1 MIDELRG
8 RIAMYLSQNQICVIS
23 TSGYNGAA
31 CVRAKYSSHGLDLD
45 CRVPRWSDTLYHLE
59 QDPQALLIILDG
71 ESNASRWMQYRG
83 IAQIA
88 PYTPADRDVR
98 VQITPVRIDLMDES
112 RAWGARETLQL

>member
-8 RIAMYLSQNQICVIS
+8 RIAVYLSQNRICVIS
-23 TSGYNGAA
+23 TSGCNGVA

-45 CRVPRWSDTLYHLE
+45 CLVPRWSDTLYHLQ

-83 IAQIA
+83 IAQVA
-88 PYTPADRDVR
+88 SYTAADRNVR
-98 VQITPVRIDLMDES
+98 VQLKPVRIDLIDES